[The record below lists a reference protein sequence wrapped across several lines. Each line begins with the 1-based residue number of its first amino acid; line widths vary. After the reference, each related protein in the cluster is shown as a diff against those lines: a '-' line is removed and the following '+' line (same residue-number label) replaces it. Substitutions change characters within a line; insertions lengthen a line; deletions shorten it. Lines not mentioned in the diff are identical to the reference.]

1 MFTYQKMYMSV
12 MRRKCRVDLKS
23 TETVRQINHQFRF
36 FKNLSLIQNF
46 VFLKMKVIVDGLKYT
61 HRCEYYSTL
70 SLDIQM
76 NAINDGK

>member
-46 VFLKMKVIVDGLKYT
+46 VLFENESNCGWIEIHAPL
-61 HRCEYYSTL
+61 
-70 SLDIQM
+70 
-76 NAINDGK
+76 